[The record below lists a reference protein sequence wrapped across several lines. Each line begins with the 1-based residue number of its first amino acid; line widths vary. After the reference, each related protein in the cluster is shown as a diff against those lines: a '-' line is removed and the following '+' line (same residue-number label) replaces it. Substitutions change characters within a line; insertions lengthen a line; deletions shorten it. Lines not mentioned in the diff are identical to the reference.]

1 MQNLHKKND
10 AAHVETSN
18 IPFLV
23 QIWLV
28 YPIIKTTSKIFKHPA
43 LWENT
48 LMQKNLLKT
57 KTESWKKV
65 SQMDLG
71 TDVRR
76 YGRIKEGQ
84 TGPPFL
90 QDPFRQSRESKN
102 NRNIYFIRNS
112 KADWNYV
119 NFFSIHGVHYGR
131 VGGKWGVEYSLGWV
145 VPIFF

>member
-48 LMQKNLLKT
+48 LMQKKPQKT
-57 KTESWKKV
+57 KTESWEESV
-65 SQMDLG
+65 
-71 TDVRR
+71 TDGRRNRRTEVRTDKR
-76 YGRIKEGQ
+76 R
-84 TGPPFL
+84 T
-90 QDPFRQSRESKN
+90 
-102 NRNIYFIRNS
+102 NRTAVFIGLLS
-112 KADWNYV
+112 AEPEVQK
-119 NFFSIHGVHYGR
+119 
-131 VGGKWGVEYSLGWV
+131 
-145 VPIFF
+145 